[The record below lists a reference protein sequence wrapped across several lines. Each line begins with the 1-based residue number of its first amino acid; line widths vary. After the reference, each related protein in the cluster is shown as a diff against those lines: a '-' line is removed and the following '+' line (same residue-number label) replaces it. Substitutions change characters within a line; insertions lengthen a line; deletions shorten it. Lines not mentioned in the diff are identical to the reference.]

1 MQFLFERLSIL
12 PRGLDGRQEPFDQNA
27 AIVAQI
33 QRIASTGRL
42 VGQDIPAVPW
52 GMPSVVTM
60 GASAIGMI
68 DAYAQA
74 LREAIVRHEPRL
86 REVRVETER
95 TSDALSPWRL
105 VVSAVFPDEDQPRN
119 VCVAAPF

>member
-1 MQFLFERLSIL
+1 MQFLFERLSTL

-33 QRIASTGRL
+33 QRIAATGRL
-42 VGQDIPAVPW
+42 VGQGIPAVPW

-60 GASAIGMI
+60 GANAIGMI
-68 DAYAQA
+68 DAYAQV

-105 VVSAVFPDEDQPRN
+105 VVSAVFPNEDQPRN

>member
-1 MQFLFERLSIL
+1 MQFLFERLSTV
-12 PRGLDGRQEPFDQNA
+12 PRSLDGQVEPFDQNA

-42 VGQDIPAVPW
+42 VGQGIPAVPW
-52 GMPSVVTM
+52 VMPSVVTM
-60 GASAIGMI
+60 GASAIGRI

-86 REVRVETER
+86 RDVRVDTER
-95 TSDALSPWRL
+95 TADAVSPWRL
-105 VVSAVFPDEDQPRN
+105 VVSAVFPNEDQPRN